1 MNLATSDTLAEKL
14 SHVSTSRHF
23 LKRED
28 VTKEDVESVLVKL
41 SELIQ
46 KFDSG
51 DQGEDVYEEDE
62 VKLDGIAFTA
72 TSALEPVIERFPE
85 SVDAA
90 MTAVSGSPLMKEVVK
105 SIAQSNIV
113 DSLRG
118 PYQNDTIKP
127 YTEQTRE
134 EILRSM
140 RFNKIDVGTVLGDFY
155 DPKKTLT
162 DNLKTAKSANVTLEP
177 LKVTQVEATEDQL
190 VEATALIEGYNRHAH
205 SGRERTGILVLRMFD
220 VSIPQQHA
228 QWPEFTARMER
239 NELPND
245 YMKTVF
251 HGTGSVAAS
260 MILRYGFTIPEF
272 DGDAGMSGRALGDGV
287 YFTDVSD
294 KASLYIG
301 DAGYRGGK
309 VGYLFEM
316 DAQLGNPAI
325 KNSRPSTDTDGPVFN
340 HRSGGFPDATNH
352 QDFISPEWAVF
363 DPHAQVRIRRAYEV
377 RIVDGDMI
385 EELVKGRVSYQKLL
399 DEAEEKPTSFKEFQL
414 MEAED
419 GKEGHTATYIFADGM
434 VPIGKGKAV
443 PWTKAKIKGVRIES
457 GQQGVVISVTS
468 SRVKEDVVFRD
479 CSGGEFALSS
489 DYGRYAYHL
498 GIKA

>member
-1 MNLATSDTLAEKL
+1 M
-14 SHVSTSRHF
+14 
-23 LKRED
+23 
-28 VTKEDVESVLVKL
+28 
-41 SELIQ
+41 
-46 KFDSG
+46 
-51 DQGEDVYEEDE
+51 
-62 VKLDGIAFTA
+62 
-72 TSALEPVIERFPE
+72 
-85 SVDAA
+85 
-90 MTAVSGSPLMKEVVK
+90 
-105 SIAQSNIV
+105 
-113 DSLRG
+113 
-118 PYQNDTIKP
+118 
-127 YTEQTRE
+127 
-134 EILRSM
+134 
-140 RFNKIDVGTVLGDFY
+140 
-155 DPKKTLT
+155 
-162 DNLKTAKSANVTLEP
+162 
-177 LKVTQVEATEDQL
+177 
-190 VEATALIEGYNRHAH
+190 
-205 SGRERTGILVLRMFD
+205 LRMFD
-220 VSIPQQHA
+220 VSIPQHA

-239 NELPND
+239 NKLPND

-301 DAGYRGGK
+301 DDGYRGGK

-377 RIVDGDMI
+377 RIVDGDLI